1 MGGATRAQLALEW
14 TDELRWDEVPA
25 PLRGEVRAGAV
36 LRDLLRRAARDDSSA
51 ESGHDE

>member
-14 TDELRWDEVPA
+14 TDELRWDDVPA
-25 PLRGEVRAGAV
+25 PLRGEVRAV
-36 LRDLLRRAARDDSSA
+36 LRDLLRGAARDDGSV